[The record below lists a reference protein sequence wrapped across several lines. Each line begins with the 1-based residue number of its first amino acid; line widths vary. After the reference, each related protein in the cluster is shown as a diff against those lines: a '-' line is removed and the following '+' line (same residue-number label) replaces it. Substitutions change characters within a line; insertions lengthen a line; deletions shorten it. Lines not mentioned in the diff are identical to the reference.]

1 MISEDEKPRCK
12 YIMKEAYKADKVD
25 VPFIGA
31 QWDAR
36 KATRGPPDA
45 LGNNVK
51 YRPVI
56 VRAFQ

>member
-1 MISEDEKPRCK
+1 LISEDEKPRCK

-36 KATRGPPDA
+36 KATRQPPDA
-45 LGNNVK
+45 FDENVK
-51 YRPVI
+51 YRSVT
-56 VRAFQ
+56 VRTCQ